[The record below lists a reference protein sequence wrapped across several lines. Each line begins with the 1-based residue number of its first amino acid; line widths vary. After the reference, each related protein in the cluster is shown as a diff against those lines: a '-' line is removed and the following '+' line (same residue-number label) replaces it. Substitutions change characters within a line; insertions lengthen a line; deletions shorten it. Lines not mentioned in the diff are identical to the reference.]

1 MAAKTGLAGAV
12 SGGAEDSQTLGLPQY
27 GCRWAGGEH
36 MHAQR
41 GLSQKVS
48 ELPAGTGS
56 LWEAWGAHG
65 WDGPMGKD
73 LSGHRLGSVPISK
86 GLYGLCLL
94 LKKQTAKPACMKP
107 DYSNLLTS
115 RIMQ

>member
-1 MAAKTGLAGAV
+1 
-12 SGGAEDSQTLGLPQY
+12 
-27 GCRWAGGEH
+27 

-41 GLSQKVS
+41 GLSQRVS

-56 LWEAWGAHG
+56 LWGVCSTRG
-65 WDGPMGKD
+65 WDVSMGKD
-73 LSGHRLGSVPISK
+73 FSGNRLGSMPISK